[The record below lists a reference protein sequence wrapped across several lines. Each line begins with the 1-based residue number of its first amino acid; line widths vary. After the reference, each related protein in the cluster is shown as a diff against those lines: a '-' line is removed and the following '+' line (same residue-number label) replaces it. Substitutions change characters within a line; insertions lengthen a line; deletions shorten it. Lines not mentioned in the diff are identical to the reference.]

1 MISSWSVKQQRAYRR
16 IWSSVATRG
25 LRSAYRRAASARAR
39 PMRDQNV
46 LTVCGRGG
54 SCQENPAPHGEQ
66 SPNAPTIVPQITT
79 VHDPATVLPPSC
91 KPTGRRRSPTRRATI
106 GLTMQVSD
114 DDRDPTYDDRNV
126 TRRQTEYRGAC
137 EALLPLWLIGRFPP
151 LPPPPTSS
159 LGRLDQV
166 YGIHA

>member
-1 MISSWSVKQQRAYRR
+1 MAVASLTRLRRPANHYGARSGYR
-16 IWSSVATRG
+16 
-25 LRSAYRRAASARAR
+25 
-39 PMRDQNV
+39 P
-46 LTVCGRGG
+46 
-54 SCQENPAPHGEQ
+54 
-66 SPNAPTIVPQITT
+66 
-79 VHDPATVLPPSC
+79 PPSC

-106 GLTMQVSD
+106 GLTMPVSD